1 MTNRKYDKI
10 KRSIIKGN
18 IVKRAFSWLLA
29 GVLLFGITACGNGGS
44 GKAVSIEGE
53 LTDIMSDIYAN
64 ADLDSETREAMEG
77 YITDTLTADNETA
90 ILGVSDVPYIES
102 VYSIPMISAIAYQ
115 CVLLRVEPENVDQVK
130 DMLLTNADPDKWI
143 CVSAE
148 TVLVENVGDL
158 ILFIMGGEDVSNAVS
173 ESFQTLG
180 EG

>member
-1 MTNRKYDKI
+1 MINIT
-10 KRSIIKGN
+10 KGN
-18 IVKRAFSWLLA
+18 YAKKVFACLLA
-29 GVLLFGITACGNGGS
+29 GLFLFGFTACGNGGS
-44 GKAVSIEGE
+44 GKTISIKGE

-90 ILGVSDVPYIES
+90 ILGVSDVPYMEG

-130 DMLLTNADPDKWI
+130 EMLLTNADPNKWV

-158 ILFIMGGEDVSNAVS
+158 VLFIMGGEDVAYAVS
-173 ESFQTLG
+173 ESFQALND
-180 EG
+180 